1 MLRVLPPSF
10 KPVNNQ
16 FYVGVNTRNIA
27 IQLAL
32 QQCCKTSCIFL
43 LPVFQYVYD
52 QYYHFTT
59 QSFQFKDILESIVPK
74 LSRL

>member
-32 QQCCKTSCIFL
+32 
-43 LPVFQYVYD
+43 
-52 QYYHFTT
+52 
-59 QSFQFKDILESIVPK
+59 
-74 LSRL
+74 